1 MKPELMRRLWAVAR
15 EYGVDKDML
24 HSLCIEEL
32 QEEHISHLS
41 DRQALYLI
49 DRVQGKDAIK
59 PSPRGMISERQK
71 KYIKDLEYKLGWND
85 NPARLAGFIKKYAK
99 TDVIDWLTVSQAA
112 KVIEGLKALAE
123 RK

>member
-1 MKPELMRRLWAVAR
+1 MKPHLMRKLWAVAR

-24 HSLCIEEL
+24 HTLCREEL
-32 QEEHISHLS
+32 NEEHISMLS
-41 DRQALYLI
+41 DRQAIYLI
-49 DRVQGKDAIK
+49 DRLQGKDAVK
-59 PSPRGMISERQK
+59 PSPRGKITAEQK
-71 KYIKDLEYKLGWND
+71 KYIRDLEIKLGWAD

-99 TDVIDWLTVSQAA
+99 TTLLDWLTVRQAS

>member
-24 HSLCIEEL
+24 HTLCKEEL
-32 QEEHISHLS
+32 NEEHISMLS
-41 DRQALYLI
+41 DRQARYLTL
-49 DRVQGKDAIK
+49 RVQGKDAVK
-59 PSPRGMISERQK
+59 PSPRGMITAEQK
-71 KYIKDLEYKLGWND
+71 KYIRDLEIKLGWAD

-99 TDVIDWLTVSQAA
+99 TTLLDWLTVRQAS
-112 KVIEGLKALAE
+112 KVIEGLKALSE